1 MFEVLQIGFFWL
13 LQQLWRALPLFVT
26 LAMMLVSMAPM
37 NLMQGVVLGPDLALI
52 AIFFWAIHGPEFL
65 PPWAVFAVGLA
76 QDFATG
82 SPVGF
87 CAVMYLFAYGFTLS
101 QRVFF
106 RGRTGV
112 GVWLGFAIIAV
123 LMAVGSWVLGT
134 FVYARWLPPG
144 ELFGQAAV
152 SVIFY
157 PLLARV
163 LLLLRRALT
172 TAPETLRG

>member
-1 MFEVLQIGFFWL
+1 
-13 LQQLWRALPLFVT
+13 
-26 LAMMLVSMAPM
+26 
-37 NLMQGVVLGPDLALI
+37 
-52 AIFFWAIHGPEFL
+52 
-65 PPWAVFAVGLA
+65 
-76 QDFATG
+76 
-82 SPVGF
+82 
-87 CAVMYLFAYGFTLS
+87 
-101 QRVFF
+101 
-106 RGRTGV
+106 
-112 GVWLGFAIIAV
+112 V